1 MEKTKK
7 QVSARVTAGLAHA
20 STKELD
26 DKILS
31 GTAAANERMH
41 RVEEGLSDLLRR
53 LTDVEDV
60 VSDLI
65 ERRSDLTSL
74 TTTTCT
80 RS

>member
-1 MEKTKK
+1 MEKPKK
-7 QVSARVTAGLAHA
+7 QVSISVTAGLTHS
-20 STKELD
+20 STKELA
-26 DKILS
+26 DKMS
-31 GTAAANERMH
+31 CGTAAAVERMH
-41 RVEEGLSDLLRR
+41 RVEEGQSDLLRR
-53 LTDVEDV
+53 ITDLEDV